1 MHSRL
6 LRVVLSASM
15 LIAVVSP
22 VAAHHSFSAE
32 FDTNKKVTLEGTVL
46 KLEWVNPHSW
56 LDIDVPKPDGTV
68 EHWRLEGG
76 SPGVLLRL
84 GWNRNS
90 LPPGTK
96 IKVTAFQAKDGDFRG
111 STREIEFPDGRKLSL
126 GSSAN
131 DKQESEK

>member
-6 LRVVLSASM
+6 LRVLAGAATLLAAVL
-15 LIAVVSP
+15 P

-32 FDTNKKVTLEGTVL
+32 FDTNKKVTLEGTVV

-56 LDIDVPKPDGTV
+56 LDIDVSKPDGTV

-96 IKVTAFQAKDGDFRG
+96 IKVTAFQAKDGEFRG

>member
-6 LRVVLSASM
+6 LKVFASVATLM
-15 LIAVVSP
+15 AAALP
-22 VAAHHSFSAE
+22 GAAHHSFSAE
-32 FDTNKKVTLEGTVL
+32 FDTNKKVTLEGTVV

-84 GWNRNS
+84 GWNKNS
-90 LPPGTK
+90 LPAGTK
-96 IKVTAFQAKDGDFRG
+96 IKVTAYQAKDGEFRG

-126 GSSAN
+126 GSSAEEQQ
-131 DKQESEK
+131 K